1 MTRAHLLH
9 SGQLRARRGFTLI
22 ELMSV
27 MVIIGVLSGIALPRL
42 SRSIDNAKVTRAI
55 GDLRAISQELA
66 PLDSVPATLADMGR
80 GSMLDPWGRPYV
92 FYKFPPVLP
101 PATPAGARED
111 RFAVLINERYDIYSL
126 GPDGQTAVSLTAAAS
141 RDDVV
146 FSSEGFIGLAIKY

>member
-1 MTRAHLLH
+1 MMRNRTA
-9 SGQLRARRGFTLI
+9 FTLI

-27 MVIIGVLSGIALPRL
+27 MVIIGLLSGISIPRL
-42 SRSIDNAKVTRAI
+42 SRSIENARVTRAI

-66 PLDSVPATLADMGR
+66 PLDSVPATLAAMGR
-80 GSMLDPWGRPYV
+80 GSLLDPWGRPYV
-92 FYKFPPVLP
+92 FYKFPPVIA

-111 RFAVLINERYDIYSL
+111 RFSVPINSRYDIYSL
-126 GPDGQTAVSLTAAAS
+126 GPDGQTSVSLTAATS

>member
-1 MTRAHLLH
+1 MMRNRTA
-9 SGQLRARRGFTLI
+9 FTLI

-27 MVIIGVLSGIALPRL
+27 MVIIGLLSGISIPKL

-66 PLDSVPATLADMGR
+66 PLDSVPATLAEMGR
-80 GSMLDPWGRPYV
+80 GSLLDPWGRPYV
-92 FYKFPPVLP
+92 FYKFPPVVA
-101 PATPAGARED
+101 PATPPGARED
-111 RFAVLINERYDIYSL
+111 RFSVPINSRYDIYSL
-126 GPDGQTAVSLTAAAS
+126 GPDGQTSVSLTAATS